1 MEAFC
6 FVIISLHFLTVLIP
20 WSFEKVKRMKV
31 MFIGMQSLVH
41 TTTRM

>member
-20 WSFEKVKRMKV
+20 RSFVKVKRMQV
-31 MFIGMQSLVH
+31 MFINVQSLVH
-41 TTTRM
+41 TAM